1 MDRRI
6 RWGRILLAAFLLEV
20 AITAVALPA
29 GMFMGNPMQ
38 PPTDGSAVDAT
49 GYYVVVAVACAV
61 LGFLFGMWGAAKAS
75 SRFGLHGLL
84 VGITAMFMY
93 FGLCSLAPGGL
104 AGVIA
109 AYGAAMYVLFNV
121 LRTLGCW
128 AGGGVSG
135 HAPPGLAGP
144 SRCVA
149 NRGASSAPIHSRGCT
164 ACRSIAGRAGG
175 RPACPACLRQA
186 QRR

>member
-1 MDRRI
+1 MDHRI
-6 RWGRILLAAFLLEV
+6 RWGRVVLAAFLLEV

-84 VGITAMFMY
+84 VGIAAMLLY

-104 AGVIA
+104 PGVIA
-109 AYGAAMYVLFNV
+109 AYGLSMYVLFNA
-121 LRTLGCW
+121 LRTAGCW
-128 AGGGVSG
+128 AGGAYLGT
-135 HAPPGLAGP
+135 
-144 SRCVA
+144 R
-149 NRGASSAPIHSRGCT
+149 
-164 ACRSIAGRAGG
+164 
-175 RPACPACLRQA
+175 RQG
-186 QRR
+186 